1 VDAVIVTTNDAIQ
14 MAKKTVGPA
23 EFVGFV
29 VLAEAIDTRNMVKT
43 ADISPASKAATNVMR

>member
-23 EFVGFV
+23 EFVGLV
-29 VLAEAIDTRNMVKT
+29 VLAEAIDTRNMGQ
-43 ADISPASKAATNVMR
+43 DG

>member
-1 VDAVIVTTNDAIQ
+1 VDAVIVMTNDAIQ

-23 EFVGFV
+23 AFVGLV
-29 VLAEAIDTRNMVKT
+29 VLAEVIDTRNMVKT